1 MQTVTLSA
9 EERETLERLTA
20 QAGLTPEVRR
30 AQALLWLAA
39 GDSPQ
44 LVAKRLRVSRQTV
57 YNWTASFE
65 QRQGEENVEVRLA
78 DRKRSGRPP
87 KSARSA
93 RPLLPPTIDPLI
105 AAALSRDPREFGY
118 HSILWTAKLLRQYLR
133 EVHSLPV
140 TLKHINGALAR
151 LETCWTPD
159 SVSEG
164 KLPPHAA
171 AA

>member
-1 MQTVTLSA
+1 MRVVVLNA
-9 EERETLERLTA
+9 EERKTLEKLTA
-20 QAGLTPEVRR
+20 QAGLTPEARR

-57 YNWTASFE
+57 YNWLASFE
-65 QRQGEENVEVRLA
+65 ERRGEKNVVGRLA

-87 KSARSA
+87 KSARPI
-93 RPLLPPTIDPLI
+93 RPVLPPTIDPLI
-105 AAALSRDPREFGY
+105 VAALNRDPREFGY
-118 HSILWTAKLLRQYLR
+118 QSILWTAKLLRQHLR

-140 TLKHINGALAR
+140 TLKQINSALAR

-159 SVSEG
+159 NVTES
-164 KLPPHAA
+164 KLPPHMAA
-171 AA
+171 G